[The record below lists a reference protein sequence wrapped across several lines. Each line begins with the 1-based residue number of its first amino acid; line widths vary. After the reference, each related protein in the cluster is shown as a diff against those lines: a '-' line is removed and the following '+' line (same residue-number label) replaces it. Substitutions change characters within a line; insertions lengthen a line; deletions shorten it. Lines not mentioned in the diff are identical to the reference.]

1 MNYINEQFDRLIQ
14 TEENR
19 RIIEDMRRDVDSF
32 LPNFSSRGS
41 PRVPPAFFP
50 SQHPMT

>member
-32 LPNFSSRGS
+32 LPNFSDSQIGRAS
-41 PRVPPAFFP
+41 CRDRVLAGV
-50 SQHPMT
+50 